1 MEIGNLIPTVI
12 LTLPFVF
19 VLIMAWIKS
28 NEKHR
33 SNQLKAELYMKA
45 MEKGETL
52 PENLFKEPVK
62 RNKSLKTGIILIS
75 AGIGIILFMAL
86 NADPGNYVRRI
97 SAGLIPFCLGIGYL
111 LIHFI
116 WKKQR
121 IEDEE

>member
-52 PENLFKEPVK
+52 PENLFK
-62 RNKSLKTGIILIS
+62 SLKTGIILIS

-116 WKKQR
+116 WKKQG